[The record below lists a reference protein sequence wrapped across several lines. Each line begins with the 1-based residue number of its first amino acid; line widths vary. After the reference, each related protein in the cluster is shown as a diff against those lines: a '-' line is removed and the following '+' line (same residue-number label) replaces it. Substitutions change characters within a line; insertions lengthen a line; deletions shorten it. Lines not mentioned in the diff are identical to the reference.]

1 MPSISVRW
9 MWIFFYL
16 YINLNMSRWLWLE
29 RSWGMVLELGVWG
42 YGKVWERYC
51 DSGDSSLVCGEKLCA
66 NYRMGSPKLY
76 MKCTPLFTFLHLFC
90 VFAHTWHTQL
100 CHALFFLFFSFFFLR
115 MKSVTLTHMKQL
127 TTFGS
132 HYWTRKVYIYIY
144 IYIFNNW
151 IFEKDEIFKSWYNY
165 WTKL

>member
-9 MWIFFYL
+9 MWIFFFL

-100 CHALFFLFFSFFFLR
+100 CHALFFLFFFFENE
-115 MKSVTLTHMKQL
+115 VCHTHTHE
-127 TTFGS
+127 TTDNIWLALLDKES
-132 HYWTRKVYIYIY
+132 IYISLIIGY
-144 IYIFNNW
+144 LRKMKYLNRDISIERN
-151 IFEKDEIFKSWYNY
+151 YNC
-165 WTKL
+165 

>member
-100 CHALFFLFFSFFFLR
+100 CHALFFFSFLFFFWEWSLSHSHTWNNWQHLAR
-115 MKSVTLTHMKQL
+115 
-127 TTFGS
+127 TTGQG
-132 HYWTRKVYIYIY
+132 KY

-151 IFEKDEIFKSWYNY
+151 IFEKDEIFKSWYIY